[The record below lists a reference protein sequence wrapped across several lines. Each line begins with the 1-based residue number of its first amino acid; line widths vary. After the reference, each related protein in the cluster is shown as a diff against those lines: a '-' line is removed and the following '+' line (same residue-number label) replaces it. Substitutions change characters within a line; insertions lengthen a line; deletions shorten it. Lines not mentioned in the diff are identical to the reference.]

1 MVAPAQAIKNMG
13 KMDIGVKKI
22 TLVLLALY
30 ASWAIR
36 AQTAPAASMRAL
48 VIIAHPDDESILA
61 VTLYKIAKEHHGLV
75 DLFVITDGEA
85 GYKYAAL
92 AETYYDCRLTDAE
105 DGRKRLPA
113 IRRRELKRAGKILG
127 VSHYYFAHQ
136 RDDKYCTD
144 EKDALDSCWDVP
156 AVKKALAECLRRGRY
171 DYIFCLLPEAGEHGA
186 HKAATLLALD
196 AVAAMAAT
204 DRPVILGAMTSDKG
218 DSVTRFRGYL
228 QYQRTI
234 PVADT
239 ALFKI
244 DRTTHFSYNN
254 RLDYK
259 VIANWELAEH
269 KSQGATQMT
278 MNTGDLEQFW
288 YFRQDNPGGID
299 RCRGLFAQLQTTPYA
314 AK

>member
-1 MVAPAQAIKNMG
+1 MRKTTIDAK
-13 KMDIGVKKI
+13 KMAV
-22 TLVLLALY
+22 VLLALSI
-30 ASWAIR
+30 SWATG
-36 AQTAPAASMRAL
+36 AQTIPPRPVRAL
-48 VIIAHPDDESILA
+48 VVIAHPDDESILA

-85 GYKYAAL
+85 GYKYATL
-92 AETYYDCRLTDAE
+92 AETYYDCRLTDTGNA
-105 DGRKRLPA
+105 RKRLPA
-113 IRRRELKRAGKILG
+113 IRRQELKRAGKILG

-156 AVKKALAECLRRGRY
+156 AVKKALGDRLRRGRY
-171 DYIFCLLPEAGEHGA
+171 DYIFCLLPEVGEHGA

-196 AVAAMAAT
+196 AVAAMSIT
-204 DRPVILGAMTSDKG
+204 DRPVILGAMTSTKG
-218 DSVTRFRGYL
+218 DSATRFRGYL
-228 QYQRTI
+228 CYQRTV

-239 ALFKI
+239 ALFNV

-278 MNTGDLEQFW
+278 MNDGDLEQFW

-299 RCRGLFAQLQTTPYA
+299 RCKGLFAQLQTTPYA
-314 AK
+314 SK

>member
-1 MVAPAQAIKNMG
+1 MHYTRLIIYRMNVSARNMALSLIVVCAGLMAKGQPAVNRP
-13 KMDIGVKKI
+13 V
-22 TLVLLALY
+22 
-30 ASWAIR
+30 
-36 AQTAPAASMRAL
+36 RAL
-48 VIIAHPDDESILA
+48 VVIAHPDDESMLA
-61 VTLYKIAKEHHGLV
+61 ITLYKIAKEHNGVV

-85 GYKYAAL
+85 GYKYATL
-92 AETYYDCRLTDAE
+92 AESYYDCRLTSAE

-113 IRRRELKRAGKILG
+113 IRRGELKRAGKILG

-144 EKDALDSCWDVP
+144 EKDALDSCWDVA
-156 AVKKALAECLRRGRY
+156 AVRKALAKRLLLGHY
-171 DYIFCLLPEAGEHGA
+171 DYVFCVLPERSEHGA

-196 AVAAMAAT
+196 AVAEMPAT
-204 DRPVILGAMTSDKG
+204 DRPVILGAMTTDKG
-218 DSVTRFRGYL
+218 DTMTRFRGYL
-228 QYQRTI
+228 TYGRTV

-239 ALFKI
+239 ALFRI
-244 DRTTHFSYNN
+244 DRTTRFSYNN

-278 MNTGDLEQFW
+278 MNEGDLEQFW
-288 YFRQDNPGGID
+288 YFRQENPGGID
-299 RCRGLFAQLQTTPYA
+299 RCKGLFAELQTTPYL